1 MDKRIESIQKTRLLD
16 SLTVDEIRDCL
27 SSGRM
32 RVATYNK
39 GQVIHLESDICDKL
53 EIILSGKIAVE
64 RIDQS
69 GNLFTISVFQKE
81 DILGGNLLFSQ
92 TPYYPM
98 TVTAQSESRVLE
110 VTKEL
115 LFDLCLKHRAVLE
128 QFLIYISDHTLLLGE
143 KIKQNVQRTIRESIV
158 SFLKH
163 ETQKQNSQTITLP
176 VSKKALAERFG
187 VQRTSLSRELQK
199 MRDEKLIDFSRD
211 TIEVIDRKIL
221 N

>member
-1 MDKRIESIQKTRLLD
+1 
-16 SLTVDEIRDCL
+16 
-27 SSGRM
+27 
-32 RVATYNK
+32 
-39 GQVIHLESDICDKL
+39 
-53 EIILSGKIAVE
+53 
-64 RIDQS
+64 
-69 GNLFTISVFQKE
+69 
-81 DILGGNLLFSQ
+81 
-92 TPYYPM
+92 M

-199 MRDEKLIDFSRD
+199 MRDEKQIDFSRD
-211 TIEVIDRKIL
+211 TIEVIDKKIL